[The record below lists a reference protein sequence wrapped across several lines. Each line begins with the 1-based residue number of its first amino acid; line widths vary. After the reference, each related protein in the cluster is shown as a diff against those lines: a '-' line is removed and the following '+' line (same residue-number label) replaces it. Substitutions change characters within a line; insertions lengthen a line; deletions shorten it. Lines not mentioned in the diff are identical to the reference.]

1 MDLRQLQTFVEVVD
15 RGSFSAAADALGVT
29 QPAVSQQIQT
39 LERTMGAALIDRSG
53 RRATPT
59 ERGEVLHRHALRML
73 AVRDDLARDLA
84 QASDQPSGHLVVGAS
99 TGPGEHVLPQ
109 LLGSFRAA
117 HPGVEVTLRVD
128 ATGAVIDRVLDRD
141 LELGVVGARR
151 SHRALEFEPFLR
163 DRVVLAVPA
172 GHRFAGRVVSVAE
185 VVAEPQIV
193 MQSGAGVRTVI
204 EDELRQAG
212 VRLRDLKVAMELGL
226 QESAKS
232 AVEAGY
238 GVCFLSSTALEKEL
252 RLGTLATAEVAGL
265 DPVRDFFS
273 VRLATRSHRRLTDA
287 FLAWC
292 SERLSDDFGSKLG

>member
-1 MDLRQLQTFVEVVD
+1 MDLRQLQTFVEVAE
-15 RGSFSAAADALGVT
+15 RGSFSAAAAALGVT

-39 LERTMGAALIDRSG
+39 LERTVGTTLIDRSG
-53 RRATPT
+53 RRAVPT
-59 ERGEVLHRHALRML
+59 DRGEVLHRYALRML
-73 AVRDDLARDLA
+73 ALRDELARDLA
-84 QASDQPSGHLVVGAS
+84 QDDEPTGHLIVGAS

-109 LLGSFRAA
+109 LLGGFRAA
-117 HPGVEVTLRVD
+117 HRRVEVTLRVD
-128 ATGAVIDRVLDRD
+128 ATDAVIDRVLDRD

-172 GHRFAGRVVSVAE
+172 GHPFAGRVVPLAE
-185 VVAEPQIV
+185 LVAEPQIV

-204 EDELRQAG
+204 EDELRRAG
-212 VRLRDLKVAMELGL
+212 VRVRDLRVAMELGL

-238 GVCFLSSTALEKEL
+238 GVCFLSSLAVEKEL

-265 DPVRDFFS
+265 DPVRDFYS
-273 VRLATRSHRRLTDA
+273 VRLATRSRRRLTDA

-292 SERLSDDFGSKLG
+292 RERIGSAVP

>member
-128 ATGAVIDRVLDRD
+128 ATG
-141 LELGVVGARR
+141 
-151 SHRALEFEPFLR
+151 
-163 DRVVLAVPA
+163 AVPA

>member
-1 MDLRQLQTFVEVVD
+1 MDLRQLQTFVEVAE

-39 LERTMGAALIDRSG
+39 LERMLGATLIDRSA
-53 RRATPT
+53 RRAVPT
-59 ERGEVLHRHALRML
+59 DRGEVLHRYALRML
-73 AVRDDLARDLA
+73 ALRDEMAREL
-84 QASDQPSGHLVVGAS
+84 ASDSGEPAGHLIVGAS

-109 LLGSFRAA
+109 LLGGFHAA
-117 HPGVEVTLRVD
+117 HQRVEVTLRVD
-128 ATGAVIDRVLDRD
+128 ATGAVIDRILDRD

-172 GHRFAGRVVSVAE
+172 GHRFAGRTVSLPE
-185 VVAEPQIV
+185 LVAEPQIV

-204 EDELRQAG
+204 EDELRRAG
-212 VRLRDLKVAMELGL
+212 VRPRDMAVAMELGL

-232 AVEAGY
+232 AVEAGH
-238 GVCFLSSTALEKEL
+238 GVCFLSSLAVEKEL
-252 RLGTLATAEVAGL
+252 RLGTLATADVAGL
-265 DPVRDFFS
+265 DPVRDFYS
-273 VRLATRSHRRLTDA
+273 VRLATRSRRRLTDA

-292 SERLSDDFGSKLG
+292 RDRIGSVGG